1 MHVRQLQVKTAPK
14 IVPARSISGI
24 ASAVELCAL
33 ALLDLLA
40 ARTSTLTYS
49 CILLGVYA
57 ILLRP
62 SRGLSSW
69 FSSWAVWYL
78 HLLWPYLRHMRV
90 TSELPRHIRNPF
102 SPQTHF
108 SNGKH
113 CRAYILRIP
122 PRPITHP
129 GANRH
134 SEEKSPVRLHDTHI
148 IIIIYIHTE
157 VLLVN
162 VKRWNLKNTVAT
174 IGIKH
179 FQMFMK

>member
-1 MHVRQLQVKTAPK
+1 MHVRQLQVETAPK

-69 FSSWAVWYL
+69 FSSSAVWYL
-78 HLLWPYLRHMRV
+78 PYLRHMRV

-113 CRAYILRIP
+113 FRAYILRIP

-129 GANRH
+129 WANRH

-148 IIIIYIHTE
+148 IIDIYTE